1 MICDILFPTSFLPQN
16 NDGEVDE
23 FINMDM
29 NEISELTNSSKN
41 FLFRNGFFKINN
53 NNAMLNKLSIL
64 RQDIDNLEY

>member
-1 MICDILFPTSFLPQN
+1 MICDILFPMSFLPQN

-41 FLFRNGFFKINN
+41 FLFRNGFF
-53 NNAMLNKLSIL
+53 
-64 RQDIDNLEY
+64 